1 MFQYFQPYKK
11 SNIDALV
18 HLRQGETKL
27 GELISVP
34 EAVPLKSFLEKTAAQ
49 FIVIGIAEDIGVLA
63 NGGKA
68 GTALAW
74 NSFLLSFLNIQAN
87 DFTKA
92 DMIAVIG
99 HFSFDA
105 LKEEI
110 ERKADSSNTRIEE
123 YRKAVSVIDDAVA
136 ELIQWIVA
144 SRKTPVIVGGGHN
157 NAYPIIK
164 GTTVGLVGSGNLKGI
179 NCINLDAHLDYRLAE
194 GRHSGNGF
202 RYAKEDGYLMKYFG
216 LGIHE
221 NYIPNDILKEVN
233 ENADVDFV
241 TYEDIFVRQRKGWQ
255 QALEDAGNFIGGERY
270 TGIELDLDSIAH
282 VPASAATPCGVSTSE
297 ALQYLFYL
305 VSNFKVAY
313 LHVCEGI
320 PSSDHGL
327 LGKLISYLVSVFI
340 KAHYMRT
347 GSNG

>member
-27 GELISVP
+27 GERISVP

-92 DMIAVIG
+92 ETIAVIG
-99 HFSFDA
+99 HFSFDE
-105 LKEEI
+105 LKKNI
-110 ERKADSSNTRIEE
+110 EKSAVGSKASVEE
-123 YRKAVSVIDDAVA
+123 YRKAVPIIDNAVS
-136 ELIQWIVA
+136 ELIQLIVA
-144 SRKTPVIVGGGHN
+144 NHKIPIVIGGGHN
-157 NAYPIIK
+157 NAYPIIR
-164 GTTVGLVGSGNLKGI
+164 GTSLGLSGSGDLKGI
-179 NCINLDAHLDYRLAE
+179 NCVNLDAHIDYRLPE

-202 RYAKEDGYLMKYFG
+202 RYAKEEGYLMKYFA

-221 NYIPNDILKEVN
+221 NYIPNSVLTEVN
-233 ENADVDFV
+233 ENEDIDFL
-241 TYEDIFVRQRKGWQ
+241 TYEDIFIRQRKTWAE
-255 QALEDAGNFIGGERY
+255 ALNEVGKFLSSNTY
-270 TGIELDLDSIAH
+270 TGIELDLDSIEH
-282 VPASAATPCGVSTSE
+282 LPASAATPCGVLPRE
-297 ALQYLFYL
+297 ALQYIDRMS
-305 VSNFKVAY
+305 VHHKIAY
-313 LHVCEGI
+313 LHICEGI
-320 PSSDHGL
+320 PSSDDGL
-327 LGKLISYLVSVFI
+327 VGKLIGCIVSNFV
-340 KAHYMRT
+340 KAYHIRT
-347 GSNG
+347 ND